1 MLSSQC
7 RGRRRK
13 NRTARDPAQSIF
25 EDGLP
30 VESMLPTFDAFEGG
44 GDMDM
49 IGGIGDVFG
58 GGGGYGGESSEDWE

>member
-1 MLSSQC
+1 
-7 RGRRRK
+7 
-13 NRTARDPAQSIF
+13 
-25 EDGLP
+25 
-30 VESMLPTFDAFEGG
+30 MLPTFDAFEGG